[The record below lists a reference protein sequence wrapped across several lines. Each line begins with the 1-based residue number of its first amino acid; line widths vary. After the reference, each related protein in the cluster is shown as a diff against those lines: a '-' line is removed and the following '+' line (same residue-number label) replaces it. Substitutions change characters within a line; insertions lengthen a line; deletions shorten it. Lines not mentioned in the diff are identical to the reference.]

1 MGNKIRTNVTGRK
14 ACGEQT
20 GFDRINP
27 EKKSPEGFREGT
39 VT

>member
-27 EKKSPEGFREGT
+27 EKNSP
-39 VT
+39 